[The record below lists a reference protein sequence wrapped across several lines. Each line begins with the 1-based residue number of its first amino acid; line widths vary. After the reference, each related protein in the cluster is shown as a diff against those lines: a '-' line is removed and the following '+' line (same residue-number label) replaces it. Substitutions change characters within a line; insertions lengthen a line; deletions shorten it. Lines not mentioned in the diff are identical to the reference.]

1 MKKSIFSVV
10 IAVAGV
16 MAIGLAV
23 MLFANGSLN
32 ANAEQNHYNL
42 VFNLAQD
49 AAKKGNYQSAKQQFN
64 EASTIYDD
72 KGVAKTYQNQ
82 AQLLSTA
89 VNYFKN
95 SDLVTAKDYFNQ
107 AQTLENGNTTMSEKA
122 HDWVTTIDD
131 ALTTIQSDYNPKLNN
146 LRQLFNESRYQEVLD
161 QANQILAD
169 EHFTQPAFR
178 DIKAKFESLAKSAK
192 DKQDADKAKFKTQQK
207 VTATDQPSSKPTTE
221 LTNLSTIQEL
231 IQARKRLV
239 ALGIDEKEFSDEQL
253 QKLHRFSIANHHSS
267 ITMEDVEEFLGESH

>member
-10 IAVAGV
+10 ITIVSILAV
-16 MAIGLAV
+16 GLAA
-23 MLFANGSLN
+23 MLFANGSIN

-42 VFNLAQD
+42 VFNLAKD
-49 AAKKGNYQSAKQQFN
+49 AAKKENYQSAKQQFN

-95 SDLVTAKDYFNQ
+95 ADLMNAKDYFEQ
-107 AQTLENGNTTMSEKA
+107 AKTLANGDTMMSDKA
-122 HDWVTTIDD
+122 SSWVSTIDD
-131 ALTTIQSDYNPKLNN
+131 ALTTIQSDYNPKLTQ
-146 LRQLFNESRYQEVLD
+146 LRQLLNEGRYQEVID
-161 QANQILAD
+161 QTTQILTD
-169 EHFTQPAFR
+169 DHFNQLAFSN
-178 DIKAKFESLAKSAK
+178 IKAKFDSVLKSAK
-192 DKQDADKAKFKTQQK
+192 DKQEADKAKLKTQQK
-207 VTATDQPSSKPTTE
+207 VTAFEQPQPKPTTE
-221 LTNLSTIQEL
+221 LTNLSDIQEL
-231 IQARKRLV
+231 IQARKHLV
-239 ALGIDEKEFSDEQL
+239 GLGIDEKEFSDEQL

>member
-10 IAVAGV
+10 MAIAGV
-16 MAIGLAV
+16 MAVGLAV
-23 MLFANGSLN
+23 MLFANGSIN
-32 ANAEQNHYNL
+32 ANAEQNHYNF

-95 SDLVTAKDYFNQ
+95 ADLVSAKDYFNQ
-107 AQTLENGNTTMSEKA
+107 AQALENGNTTMSEKA
-122 HDWVTTIDD
+122 HDWVTTIDN
-131 ALTTIQSDYNPKLNN
+131 ALTTIQNDYNPRLNN
-146 LRQLFNESRYQEVLD
+146 LRQLFNENRYQEVLD

-169 EHFTQPAFR
+169 EHFTQPAFS

-207 VTATDQPSSKPTTE
+207 VTATDQPSSKPATE